1 MRISKLLLFLA
12 IFLAL
17 VSASEGGIGA
27 LFGFFAKWFGTVV
40 VKTGVKAGGAIAKG
54 AVKTGK
60 GITKLTT
67 GIKTFGAG
75 TGRLAA
81 QTGGKIAV
89 VTQKTF
95 RGAKDILVRN
105 YRRIGGNTFKRLRD
119 PLIINPRRGAAY
131 NKFLFMASTVKE
143 ALKSPSFYMKVGK

>member
-27 LFGFFAKWFGTVV
+27 RPFWVLCQMVV

-81 QTGGKIAV
+81 QTGGKLAV

-95 RGAKDILVRN
+95 RGAKDIFVRN

-119 PLIINPRRGAAY
+119 PPIINPRRGAAY
-131 NKFLFMASTVKE
+131 NKFLLMASTVKE